1 MVIARSFHRWILAA
15 IAGSAIGGTVQ
26 AAEPPSFDSYL
37 AQGYREI
44 AVYALNQVASPE
56 IAAHFAARAEMTS
69 LQGTAI
75 EPEAVE
81 GWKLDRKLANEARTA
96 RRQLMSRLGNEAR
109 WTSPLTSA
117 IAVLNFDCWLSFA
130 SVDRPSSAEC
140 RRRFTTALQ
149 ALPARRPAGPALLPV
164 GPTTTL
170 IALQACAAPPWL
182 GDCPTPRAER
192 GAPGPETPGVR
203 HAGRDAGASS
213 VTVADG
219 AGEQP
224 TAISA
229 LAEATPDQGEPAADE
244 ASVPALPALTSLAET
259 PGPRAADAPAE

>member
-1 MVIARSFHRWILAA
+1 MVIARSFHRWIFAA
-15 IAGSAIGGTVQ
+15 IAGLAIAGDAQ

-56 IAAHFAARAEMTS
+56 IAAHFAARAEMTN

-81 GWKLDRKLANEARTA
+81 GWKLDRKLANEARSA
-96 RRQLMSRLGNEAR
+96 RRQLMSRLADDAR
-109 WTSPLTSA
+109 WSSPLTSA

-130 SVDRPSSAEC
+130 SVDRTSSAEC

-149 ALPARRPAGPALLPV
+149 ALPAHPPSGPALLPV

-182 GDCPTPRAER
+182 GDCPTPRAEQ
-192 GAPGPETPGVR
+192 GSPGPDTSWVR
-203 HAGRDAGASS
+203 HAARDPERSS
-213 VTVADG
+213 ATVA

-224 TAISA
+224 VAISA
-229 LAEATPDQGEPAADE
+229 LAEVAPDHGDADAGVASLPAA
-244 ASVPALPALTSLAET
+244 APLTSLAET
-259 PGPRAADAPAE
+259 GEPPPADLPAE